1 MNADI
6 VVTIHGRDSADLGR
20 KIEAI
25 DALARMPQEMPPEP
39 DLPSPPIVKP
49 PIEKAPYFDIGSAT
63 GKAGDIVNLV
73 VEAGCRFPITGFH
86 IGGGCGKHLDPDH
99 VEPGFG
105 SGYGKFEAIGV
116 KLGAFLTSY
125 LNAEDLIHDEPNHQ
139 HDHFWSAFNMVK
151 SDPHRALP
159 EEWWE
164 YAIGFFSIDQE
175 RTVPP
180 TTIPSGT
187 KLFTLNVKI
196 LTGTASGTYVVTCL
210 DEHYYT
216 QSRQR
221 RRDFLYTANTDSPF
235 ARGGVTKLDL
245 TGGTITV
252 EA

>member
-6 VVTIHGRDSADLGR
+6 VVTVHGRDSVDLGR

-39 DLPSPPIVKP
+39 GLPGVPPVVKP
-49 PIEKAPYFDIGSAT
+49 PIEKAPYFDIGSAN
-63 GKAGDIVNLV
+63 GKAGDIVDLV

-86 IGGGCGKHLDPDH
+86 IGGGVGMIHDIAR
-99 VEPGFG
+99 

-116 KLGAFLTSY
+116 KLGAFLTNF
-125 LNAEDLIHDEPNHQ
+125 LKAEDMIHDEPSHQ
-139 HDHFWSAFNMVK
+139 HDHFWSMFQFVK

-164 YAIGFFSIDQE
+164 YALGFFSIDQE
-175 RTVPP
+175 RTAPA

-187 KLFTLNVKI
+187 ELFTLKVKI
-196 LTGTASGTYVVTCL
+196 LTGTALGTYVVTCL

-216 QSRQR
+216 QSTQR

-235 ARGGVTKLDL
+235 ASGGVTKLDL

-252 EA
+252 DG